1 MTFTQNTIENIQ
13 FLKNN
18 YSLDP
23 HKPNIKYT
31 LRRIH
36 NAMNKIH
43 IKHHSYVEHSN
54 VAVVE
59 NSSLFFPSVIV
70 NYINKTRFREYIFK
84 IHKQNYR
91 FMIKLYS
98 ETSIHIK
105 EYIKKIKTIIVMF
118 IRCKPSLQKTY
129 NNITIYLTDFEKT
142 KEYMNTGFTY
152 GNNIVLYRKEEWFK
166 VFIHECIHLFD
177 FDFHNHNDFS
187 KMKQYFPIQSQ
198 FLLFET
204 YTEFWARIIN
214 ISWLSRH
221 KSFRIFEHR
230 FHKYFK
236 REQLYA
242 CLMTNKLLNEQNLT
256 YQDLLQ
262 HNNHYQEKTNI
273 FCYVILTS
281 LLFFHIQET
290 MDFFESEHLF
300 HYEKSVDQIM
310 NFIIH
315 LHKKDKWLHHL
326 DQINYVSTTNRNM
339 ALYDIK

>member
-1 MTFTQNTIENIQ
+1 MTFTQNTIENIK
-13 FLKNN
+13 FLKNK
-18 YSLDP
+18 YSLDTN
-23 HKPNIKYT
+23 KPNIKYT
-31 LRRIH
+31 LRQIH
-36 NAMNKIH
+36 NIFNKIH
-43 IKHHSYVEHSN
+43 IKDHSYVEHSN
-54 VAVVE
+54 VSVFE
-59 NSSLFFPSVIV
+59 NPSLFFPNVIV
-70 NYINKTRFREYIFK
+70 KHINKTKFHEYIFK

-105 EYIKKIKTIIVMF
+105 EYIKKIKTIIILF
-118 IRCKPSLQKTY
+118 IRCKPSLQKVY

-142 KEYMNTGFTY
+142 KENMNTGFTY

-177 FDFHNHNDFS
+177 FDFHSHKNYS
-187 KMKQYFPIQSQ
+187 KMKRYFPIQSQ

-214 ISWLSRH
+214 ISWLSRN

-236 REQLYA
+236 REQLYS
-242 CLMTNKLLNEQNLT
+242 CVMTNKFLNEQHLT
-256 YQDLLQ
+256 YRDLIQ
-262 HNNHYQEKTNI
+262 HNNYKEKNNI

-281 LLFFHIQET
+281 LLFFYIQET
-290 MDFFESEHLF
+290 MDFFESENMF
-300 HYEKSVDQIM
+300 RYEKSVDQFM

-315 LHKKDKWLHHL
+315 LHKKDKWLKHL
-326 DQINYVSTTNRNM
+326 DQIKYTSTTNLNM
-339 ALYDIK
+339 ALYDKN